1 MADLTLLPRAHD
13 ALLVAAG
20 AVPGAWLRFRLVNG
34 LAPRLPR
41 RHWATV
47 AVNLSACLALGLVVA
62 KVPAAGQGRP
72 LLLLLA
78 TGFLGSY
85 STLST
90 LCAELWSELTQD
102 RQRGAT
108 LLAVVSVGGGLLA
121 LTLGLHLGGGR

>member
-1 MADLTLLPRAHD
+1 VSASSHG

-41 RHWATV
+41 RHWGTV
-47 AVNLSACLALGLVVA
+47 TVNLTACLALGLLVA
-62 KVPAAGQGRP
+62 RVPATAGQGRS

-90 LCAELWSELTQD
+90 FCGELWSELMQG
-102 RQRGAT
+102 RRRSAAG
-108 LLAVVSVGGGLLA
+108 LAAVSVGGGLLA
-121 LTLGLHLGGGR
+121 LAVGLQLGGGR

>member
-1 MADLTLLPRAHD
+1 MSGGAHE
-13 ALLVAAG
+13 AWLVAAG

-41 RHWATV
+41 RHWGTV
-47 AVNLSACLALGLVVA
+47 MVNLSACLALGLVVA
-62 KVPAAGQGRP
+62 RVPATVGQGRS

-90 LCAELWSELTQD
+90 LCAELWTELAD
-102 RQRGAT
+102 RRLPEAAR
-108 LLAVVSVGGGLLA
+108 LALVSVVGGLLA
-121 LTLGLHLGGGR
+121 VMLGLWLGGGR

>member
-1 MADLTLLPRAHD
+1 MSSTAGEAW
-13 ALLVAAG
+13 LVAAG

-41 RHWATV
+41 RHWGTV
-47 AVNLSACLALGLVVA
+47 AVNLTACLALGLLLA
-62 KVPAAGQGRP
+62 SEPAASGQGRP

-90 LCAELWSELTQD
+90 FCAEVWSELVEG
-102 RQRGAT
+102 RQRGAAW
-108 LLAVVSVGGGLLA
+108 LALASVAGGLLA
-121 LTLGLHLGGGR
+121 LSLGLWLGNGLGTRR